1 MDRLTRPDID
11 TVQTAVR
18 FMGEE
23 VKIQDIS
30 DKLLHLILN
39 GPTINSVNKDTLRH
53 LVRQLYTELKR
64 YEDLEMT
71 PEAIEQ
77 QLTNF
82 SSFLMEMTGGRMSK
96 TNYTVQA
103 MVSEAND
110 YFEGVCDECADRQEL
125 AALKQELIDERHR
138 HDRLQD
144 FEVDEAQE
152 LARVKA
158 EMEGLQN
165 SYQQLQEINDW
176 TYRTNMAMGKALEAA
191 INDLQ
196 ECSGCTTCKHKDIS
210 SMEEPCISCFRSNG
224 REDKWEWRGAKEG

>member
-1 MDRLTRPDID
+1 MERLTRPDID
-11 TVQTAVR
+11 IDQTAVR
-18 FMGEE
+18 FMGTE

-30 DKLLHLILN
+30 DRLLHLILN
-39 GPTINSVNKDTLRH
+39 GPTINSINKDTLRH

-64 YEDLEMT
+64 YEELEMT

-110 YFEGVCDECADRQEL
+110 HFEGVCDECSDRQELAALKQEL

-138 HDRLQD
+138 NDRLQD

-152 LARVKA
+152 LAKVKA
-158 EMEGLQN
+158 ER
-165 SYQQLQEINDW
+165 DAA
-176 TYRTNMAMGKALEAA
+176 MADIQRCCATCAL
-191 INDLQ
+191 
-196 ECSGCTTCKHKDIS
+196 CSKN
-210 SMEEPCISCFRSNG
+210 NG
-224 REDKWEWRGAKEG
+224 TGVMCPWSFDCNQVDGDHWVWRGFKDTNVPSKEEV